1 MYPLRFASF
10 NRRIMTNISLR
21 ARRGFTIL
29 ELLVVMMIALLVGG
43 LSLGRIHNLMNQQ
56 RMSRAVAS
64 VRTNVELAFAM
75 AVRNRKPVRITWDA
89 TNLQLDVTD
98 RAGTTV
104 FRRAGL
110 GQTYGLP
117 SGSVTFSP
125 SVLEVY
131 PNGLAN
137 GSLVVTFSSNSQVRS
152 VSVSRAGLV
161 TETITQ

>member
-1 MYPLRFASF
+1 
-10 NRRIMTNISLR
+10 MTHPMLR
-21 ARRGFTIL
+21 ARRGFTVL
-29 ELLVVMMIALLVGG
+29 ELLIVMMIAIMIGG
-43 LSLGRIHNLMNQQ
+43 LSLGRIHNIMNQQ
-56 RMSRAVAS
+56 RVNRAMSS

-75 AVRNRKPVRITWDA
+75 AARNRKPVRISWDA

-104 FRRAGL
+104 FRRAGF

-117 SGSVTFSP
+117 SGSVSFSP

-137 GSLVVTFSSNSQVRS
+137 GSLVVTFSANNLVRS
-152 VSVSRAGLV
+152 VTVSRAGLI

>member
-1 MYPLRFASF
+1 MSF
-10 NRRIMTNISLR
+10 RTNAALR
-21 ARRGFTIL
+21 ARRGFTVL
-29 ELLVVMMIALLVGG
+29 ELLIVMMIAVMIGG
-43 LSLGRIHNLMNQQ
+43 LSLGRIHNIMNQQ
-56 RMSRAVAS
+56 RVNRAMAS

-75 AVRNRKPVRITWDA
+75 AERNRVPVRVSWDA

-104 FRRAGL
+104 FRRADL

-137 GSLVVTFSSNSQVRS
+137 GSLVVAFSANNLVRS
-152 VSVSRAGLV
+152 VTVSRAGMI

>member
-1 MYPLRFASF
+1 MRFASF
-10 NRRIMTNISLR
+10 NRRIMTHIDLR

-29 ELLVVMMIALLVGG
+29 ELLIVMMMACLVGG
-43 LSLGRIHNLMNQQ
+43 LSLGRIHNIMNQQ
-56 RMSRAVAS
+56 RMSRAVSS

-75 AVRNRKPVRITWDA
+75 AERDRKPVRISWDA

-110 GQTYGLP
+110 GTTYGLP
-117 SGSVTFSP
+117 ANSVAFSP

-137 GSLVVTFSSNSQVRS
+137 GALQVTFTANNNIRKLFVN
-152 VSVSRAGLV
+152 RAGMV
-161 TETITQ
+161 RDTILQ